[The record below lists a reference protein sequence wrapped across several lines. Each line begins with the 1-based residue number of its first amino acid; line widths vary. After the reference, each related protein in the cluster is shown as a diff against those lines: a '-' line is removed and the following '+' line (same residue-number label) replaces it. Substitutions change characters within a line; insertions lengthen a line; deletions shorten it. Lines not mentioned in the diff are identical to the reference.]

1 MRVEVYA
8 VIASLLVGL
17 GVGSALH
24 RASLV
29 AIVMSLVTAAL
40 GIVILMVLVDR
51 VHAAR
56 AAAAGGQA
64 GQFVSEGAVFALCL
78 GVVSLLWITLGCS
91 IAYRRL
97 LSGKTSNVGENI
109 ELRR

>member
-1 MRVEVYA
+1 MSLEAYVA
-8 VIASLLVGL
+8 IGSLLVGL

-24 RASLV
+24 RRSVV
-29 AIVMSLVTAAL
+29 AIAMSLATAAL
-40 GIVILMVLVDR
+40 GIVILMVLMDR

-56 AAAAGGQA
+56 AAAGGQA
-64 GQFVSEGAVFALCL
+64 AQPASEGAVFALCL
-78 GVVSLLWITLGCS
+78 GVVSLLWIAMGCS